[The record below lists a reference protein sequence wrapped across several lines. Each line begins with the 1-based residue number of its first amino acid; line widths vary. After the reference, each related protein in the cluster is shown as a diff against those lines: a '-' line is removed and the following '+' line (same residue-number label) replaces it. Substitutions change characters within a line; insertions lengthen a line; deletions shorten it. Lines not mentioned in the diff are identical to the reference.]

1 MGGEEGAGRAPG
13 HGDAG
18 ESGGGGGGD
27 IHVGITDVDGGGGAV
42 RGDAEQAER
51 LKNRVGG
58 WLFAHAVALADRNG
72 DQVAEVGGGE
82 RLDGGIK
89 LIGDDGDRNAGVAQG
104 GKQGRECRDRGAC
117 DPHSRRHSAT

>member
-1 MGGEEGAGRAPG
+1 MGGEEGTGAEAPG

-27 IHVGITDVDGGGGAV
+27 IHVGIADVDGGWGAV

-58 WLFAHAVALADRNG
+58 WLFAHAVTLTDRNG

-89 LIGDDGDRNAGVAQG
+89 LIGDNGDRNAGVAQS
-104 GKQGRECRDRGAC
+104 GKQGGNAGIGA
-117 DPHSRRHSAT
+117 RAIQQAA